1 MSDKGE
7 FIDDW
12 ELDDDEPCV
21 SCGSKLHWRR
31 WRRHETGEERVLH
44 KCWDCGDAWWTDG

>member
-12 ELDDDEPCV
+12 EQDDEPCPE
-21 SCGSKLHWRR
+21 CGSTMHWRR
-31 WRRHETGEERVLH
+31 WRKHADGEERILH
-44 KCWDCGDAWWTDG
+44 KCWDCGDAWWTD